1 MTRCLMR
8 FFGGPS
14 SSIVKQFFLFII
26 KMKPR
31 KNICGCDFCASDE
44 VYVEIKHLSPGFTE
58 QERMRD
64 ADKGR
69 QWCPDACAIL

>member
-1 MTRCLMR
+1 
-8 FFGGPS
+8 
-14 SSIVKQFFLFII
+14 
-26 KMKPR
+26 MKPR